1 MLTVVNLLSGSAGI
15 NFGTSSLSTLY
26 YSKPEGQSTTCLHVG
41 ERKGK
46 GYSLFLNN
54 IYPALGKAKFEL
66 LKNHERA
73 RGYLLIFAYH
83 EYSVEIFLSL
93 LACYDLRLE

>member
-1 MLTVVNLLSGSAGI
+1 MAVNSTGSKDLMLIVGTQLSGSAGI
-15 NFGTSSLSTLY
+15 NFSTWSLSHLY

-41 ERKGK
+41 ECKGK

-54 IYPALGKAKFEL
+54 IYPALGNAKFEL

-73 RGYLLIFAYH
+73 RRYLLIFASY
-83 EYSVEIFLSL
+83 ESSSEIFL
-93 LACYDLRLE
+93 

>member
-1 MLTVVNLLSGSAGI
+1 MTTLKALFYVPYFWASVN
-15 NFGTSSLSTLY
+15 

-41 ERKGK
+41 ECKGK